1 MNKFLTHEEIIQ
13 LTACKTRSG
22 QIAILRKNGIKHI
35 IKNNGWPAVTWQQ
48 VNAPFTDS
56 NTGSESFEPNY
67 SALLN

>member
-22 QIAILRKNGIKHI
+22 QIAILRKNGIKHS
-35 IKNNGWPAVTWQQ
+35 IKRDGWPVVTWQQ
-48 VNAPFTDS
+48 VNAPFSDS
-56 NTGSESFEPNY
+56 NARIESFEPDF